1 MTLKRKT
8 SSTIPFGYR
17 ESDVEGFLEPIE
29 NEIQALSET
38 KEHIMNGSLSLRGAA
53 EQLEYDT
60 GRKIS
65 AEGLRKL
72 VNKDKN
78 KIKGLLDKHDVW
90 CFFNKRKYYKRYTK
104 LLYCYFKR
112 R

>member
-1 MTLKRKT
+1 MELKRKT

-53 EQLEYDT
+53 EQLSYKT
-60 GRKIS
+60 GRSIS
-65 AEGLRKL
+65 AVGLKKI
-72 VNKDKN
+72 VDKERQ
-78 KIKGLLDKHDVW
+78 KGLLDK
-90 CFFNKRKYYKRYTK
+90 RG
-104 LLYCYFKR
+104 
-112 R
+112 